1 VRAVLGAAGDVAH
14 EALQIGADALEL
26 APLPGLAPAA
36 RTLLGIW
43 DALQDVDVRGARS
56 RRMYAHIR
64 AYMRTPARTL
74 TRARG
79 R

>member
-1 VRAVLGAAGDVAH
+1 VAAAVRSVLGAAGDVAH

-43 DALQDVDVRGARS
+43 DALQDVDVR
-56 RRMYAHIR
+56 RRIHPRIC
-64 AYMRTPARTL
+64 ARTL
-74 TRARG
+74 TRG